1 MILHKLY
8 YSQPM
13 TRKKAFFFH
22 SFFMNQYL
30 LSSSGVQPSLY
41 YHLFESRAK
50 RYVNDDAPLFIDAAD
65 TKSYLSFNQLRSH
78 VREFAAHLIDKG
90 MKQGDIV
97 AICAPGAVSVAMDEQ
112 YGLVANANDNNNQIE
127 YPIVM
132 HGVIASGKKYSSD
145 RASLMNMSDNI
156 RWRGNA
162 CPRRFNWPRDCSIVQ
177 DGKAN
182 HGGDTC
188 QDPACCT

>member
-1 MILHKLY
+1 MQVIREEALYTYHDSASAILFSAY
-8 YSQPM
+8 A
-13 TRKKAFFFH
+13 RKKAFFFH
-22 SFFMNQYL
+22 SSYMNQYL

-65 TKSYLSFNQLRSH
+65 TKRYLSFNQLRSH

-112 YGLVANANDNNNQIE
+112 YVLL
-127 YPIVM
+127 
-132 HGVIASGKKYSSD
+132 
-145 RASLMNMSDNI
+145 LMIMTITTRSNI
-156 RWRGNA
+156 PLS
-162 CPRRFNWPRDCSIVQ
+162 CMV
-177 DGKAN
+177 
-182 HGGDTC
+182 
-188 QDPACCT
+188 